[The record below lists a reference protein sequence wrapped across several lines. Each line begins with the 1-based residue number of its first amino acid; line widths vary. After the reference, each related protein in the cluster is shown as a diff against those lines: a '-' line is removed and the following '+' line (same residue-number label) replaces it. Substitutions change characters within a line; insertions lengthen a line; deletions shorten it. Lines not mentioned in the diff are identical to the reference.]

1 MKSRHSTQLLTI
13 TSLALGIGVFVPASA
28 NPDIDTVLGELTR
41 QHNNSSTLVKNTRQ
55 PTSLALQSTLMN
67 PPKTTKTQDKHVLGQ
82 LTAVASSTVSK
93 FKQSGTA
100 SWYGRQFQGR
110 KSANG
115 ETLDVNSLTA
125 SHSTLPMNCY
135 VKVTNK
141 DNGKSVIVKV
151 NDRASAKN
159 SHIIDLS
166 YGAARALG
174 MTDKSTGNVSIE
186 RVNTP

>member
-1 MKSRHSTQLLTI
+1 MKAFYRTQLFT
-13 TSLALGIGVFVPASA
+13 TAVMIGSSVCVSTHA
-28 NPDIDTVLGELTR
+28 NQSSPDIDKVLGELSQ
-41 QHNNSSTLVKNTRQ
+41 QHNNSSVLVKNTRQ

-67 PPKTTKTQDKHVLGQ
+67 PPKATKTQDKHVLGQ

-110 KSANG
+110 KNADSA
-115 ETLDVNSLTA
+115 DMSLTA
-125 SHSTLPMNCY
+125 AHHTLPMNCY
-135 VKVTNK
+135 IKVTNK

-151 NDRASAKN
+151 NERASAKGN
-159 SHIIDLS
+159 HIVDLS
-166 YGAARALG
+166 YGAAKAIG

-186 RVNTP
+186 RVNAP